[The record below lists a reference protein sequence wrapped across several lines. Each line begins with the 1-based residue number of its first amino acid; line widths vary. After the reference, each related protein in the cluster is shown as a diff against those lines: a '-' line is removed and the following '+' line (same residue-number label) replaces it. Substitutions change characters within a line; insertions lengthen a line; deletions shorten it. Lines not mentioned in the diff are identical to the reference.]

1 MSDFVKYLN
10 MKIKGDH
17 LYFISDETGKRELH
31 KYNLND
37 GSTEQVTDEKQNVR
51 KYWFADN
58 HLIISTD
65 FNGNEREQFK
75 LADKNISL
83 TDSPEHYHYYGTTIN
98 DRIIYLRN
106 HQDKGF
112 FELYASTFDGEGEL
126 LKTFDRPTKVLSKY
140 DEGRLLISQ
149 DVTNINQQIYLYDM
163 AQNEIQ
169 SLPFPEGRF
178 KNYTSIDDNR
188 AIFISDYTNGYL
200 NLYSLNKETM
210 AYERITDF
218 KWNIEH
224 FTLTSDKNT
233 AYLTLNENGF
243 SRLYKY
249 EVSERALTKL
259 ELPFEGVIHSFKKN
273 KDHLYFLYS
282 GMSEPHHFYRYDLND
297 ESLEKLF
304 GNPSIETGF
313 SISTGTYISF
323 DDLDVPYYLYE
334 QEGSGIKTIINIH
347 GGPESQA
354 RPEFNE
360 LYYKLY
366 KEGYQIAVPNIRGS
380 TGYHKFYIGLDDKEK
395 RLDAV
400 RDVVYLREHL
410 IDAQGADDGR
420 TFIMG
425 RSYGGFITLLSVTQY
440 PELWKG
446 AVDIVGISHLKT
458 LLKNTSKWRRA
469 LRSHEYGFIGEDD
482 KFMKRIAPLENAA
495 AIQAPLRIF
504 HSKHDVRVP
513 YTESEQMY
521 EKMRQHG
528 KDVEFIAYENEGH
541 QFLHTEN
548 VDDMNEEIIKFF
560 NKLSDHNNVKN
571 P

>member
-1 MSDFVKYLN
+1 MPEFVKYLN
-10 MKIKGDH
+10 MKLKDNHI
-17 LYFISDETGKRELH
+17 YFISDGTGKRDIH
-31 KYNLND
+31 KYNVDD
-37 GSTEQVTDEKQNVR
+37 GSVEQVTDEKQNVR

-58 HLIISTD
+58 QLIISTD

-83 TDSPEHYHYYGTTIN
+83 TDSPEYYHYYGTTVD

-106 HQDKGF
+106 HRDKEI
-112 FELYASTFDGEGEL
+112 FEMHSSSFDGNSKL
-126 LKTFDRPTKVLSKY
+126 LNTFDRPTKVLSKY
-140 DEGRLLISQ
+140 DENRLLISQ
-149 DVTNINQQIYLYDM
+149 DVTNINQQISLYDM
-163 AQNEIQ
+163 AENEIQ
-169 SLPFPEGRF
+169 TLPFPKGRF
-178 KNYTSIDDNR
+178 KNYTAIDDSQ
-188 AIFISDYTNGYL
+188 AIFISDYNNGYL
-200 NLYSLNKETM
+200 NLYTLNKETW

-224 FTLTSDKNT
+224 FTLSTDKNT

-243 SRLYKY
+243 SRLYKF
-249 EVSERALTKL
+249 EINKRLLTKIA
-259 ELPFEGVIHSFKKN
+259 LPFEGVIHSFKKN

-297 ESLEKLF
+297 GLLEKLF
-304 GNPSIETGF
+304 GNPSIEAEV

-334 QEGSGIKTIINIH
+334 QQKKGVKTVINIH

-360 LYYKLY
+360 LYYKLF

-380 TGYHKFYIGLDDKEK
+380 TGCHKFYIGLDDKEK

-400 RDVVYLREHL
+400 RDVVYLRTHL
-410 IDAQGADDGR
+410 INVHGADGEN

-425 RSYGGFITLLSVTQY
+425 KSYGGFITLLSVTQY

-458 LLKNTSKWRRA
+458 FLKNTSKWRRT
-469 LRSHEYGFIGEDD
+469 LRSHEYGFIGEHD
-482 KFMKRIAPLENAA
+482 KFMKNIAPLENAA

-504 HSKHDVRVP
+504 HSKHDARVP

-521 EKMRQHG
+521 EKMKRHG
-528 KDVEFIAYENEGH
+528 KDVALVVYENEGH

-548 VDDMNEEIIKFF
+548 IDDMNNEIIKFF
-560 NKLSDHNNVKN
+560 NHLSDNNT
-571 P
+571 